1 VFPTLAA
8 PQKGYLYA
16 NTLPW
21 QTKTGC
27 FILEQT
33 QIVVTSIS
41 DIGNFSKHKIFRN
54 DLFIDK
60 DLPYIWYYILRTR
73 FLRFRMLF
81 LSENSWHR

>member
-1 VFPTLAA
+1 MFPTLAA
-8 PQKGYLYA
+8 PQKEYLYA
-16 NTLPW
+16 NILPW

-54 DLFIDK
+54 GNKVISS
-60 DLPYIWYYILRTR
+60 R
-73 FLRFRMLF
+73 FFKNIHEIF
-81 LSENSWHR
+81 YPTQDISFAAQPQNVIV